1 MERYDRDNYY
11 HSGLGSENRRNWDR
25 SSRDGDFGRDYEN
38 RFRTDRDRNE
48 EYRRRSHDMQDN
60 YYRNVQGN
68 NDDLSNIRQGYGIS
82 DFGGE
87 NRFTDTGE
95 DIAQRMRR
103 DRERL
108 QEQGYGSGRT
118 SGYSGAA
125 FGGSNY
131 SSDGGFGGSSD
142 YGAMS
147 GGGGN
152 ADDYVSL
159 SGYGGGL
166 GNVSVH
172 SDRGVPNYSSRS
184 RFGEQYDSDYRST
197 GFGSNY
203 GGQHYGTSDRGSS
216 WNRDNY
222 NSDSGVSSGNE
233 PNYRSFGVSNTS
245 VYDRRNSDRGGY
257 SDFDPNNRY

>member
-11 HSGLGSENRRNWDR
+11 HSGLGSENRRDWDR

-38 RFRTDRDRNE
+38 RFRNTHDRDE
-48 EYRRRSHDMQDN
+48 EYRRRNYGTDRNYTSRHGQSHDPN
-60 YYRNVQGN
+60 E
-68 NDDLSNIRQGYGIS
+68 IRRGYGIS
-82 DFGGE
+82 DVGGE

-95 DIAQRMRR
+95 NIEQRMRR
-103 DRERL
+103 DRNYLYDR
-108 QEQGYGSGRT
+108 GYGSGRT

-131 SSDGGFGGSSD
+131 SSDGGFGGSEE

-152 ADDYVSL
+152 VDDYVSM
-159 SGYGGGL
+159 SGYGGGR
-166 GNVSVH
+166 GNVPVR
-172 SDRGVPNYSSRS
+172 SDRGVPNYSSGSSRS
-184 RFGEQYDSDYRST
+184 GQYNSDYRSS

-203 GGQHYGTSDRGSS
+203 GDRHYGTSERSSS

-222 NSDSGVSSGNE
+222 NDNSGNE
-233 PNYRSFGVSNTS
+233 DDNGMNYRSFGIGNTS
-245 VYDRRNSDRGGY
+245 VYDRRNADRGGY
-257 SDFDPNNRY
+257 SNYDPNY